1 MCYCRDVA
9 QLLALVLLPSQ
20 FGRPEWLEGYIPS
33 HRNSAVVHS
42 SFDCMRLVDWSFP
55 QQRLAVSWASR
66 SDLDNCNLGPGASG
80 ALRHIDSF
88 GLDSVLDRV
97 RVDLDYIPEPGQ
109 AGLDMAD
116 GMEVAVV
123 LVGEE
128 QYLEGSLE
136 ATRSAA
142 VLLVDCMEAVPMVEV
157 CSSGSLVKREVT
169 GKLAPGMD
177 IAVVVVQRDILV
189 EVVMDTGLQR
199 MLDIL
204 GVEELVRSADSLEE
218 AGFPAML
225 GPVAGR
231 FAADTRGSLV
241 VENSKVAADLPLL
254 IV

>member
-1 MCYCRDVA
+1 MCYYRDVA
-9 QLLALVLLPSQ
+9 QLLALVLLPHQ

-42 SFDCMRLVDWSFP
+42 SFDYMMLVDWYSP
-55 QQRLAVSWASR
+55 QQRWVVSWASR
-66 SDLDNCNLGPGASG
+66 SDLDNCNLGLEASG
-80 ALRHIDSF
+80 GWRHIGSF
-88 GLDSVLDRV
+88 GLDFVLDRV
-97 RVDLDYIPEPGQ
+97 QVDLDYIPEPGQ

-116 GMEVAVV
+116 GMEAAAV
-123 LVGEE
+123 LVGAE

-136 ATRSAA
+136 AMRLA
-142 VLLVDCMEAVPMVEV
+142 VEQLVDCMEAVPMVEV
-157 CSSGSLVKREVT
+157 CSSGSLVKRVVT
-169 GKLAPGMD
+169 GRLVPGMD
-177 IAVVVVQRDILV
+177 IAEVVVQRDILE
-189 EVVMDTGLQR
+189 EVVMDTGLQM

-204 GVEELVRSADSLEE
+204 AVEELVRSADSLEE

-225 GPVAGR
+225 GPVVVR